1 MTSDPMAG
9 ERKSIARLITAIAL
23 ALATIGVFLFGIF
36 FYRVP
41 LVASG
46 QGYSTTEGIVEK
58 SDMGYSSTGRGPQSR
73 SVKISYRYS
82 VGEKTYTSSLISH
95 ADPRG
100 QLNESVD
107 VILNR
112 YPVGKN
118 VEVFY
123 DSTDPTIAVLE
134 RGNLWTLAPLIALG
148 SGLLLACFFI
158 ILWVNRH
165 LKPRRASTGFDE
177 AEATEQSRTS
187 GQVR

>member
-41 LVASG
+41 LVASA

-58 SDMGYSSTGRGPQSR
+58 SDTVYSR
-73 SVKISYRYS
+73 SDNRGRKSRSAEMSYRYS
-82 VGEKTYTSSLISH
+82 VGDKKYTSSLISH
-95 ADPRG
+95 ADPKG

-118 VEVFY
+118 VVVFY
-123 DSTDPTIAVLE
+123 DATDPTIAVLE
-134 RGNLWTLAPLIALG
+134 RGNLWTLAPLMAWG

-158 ILWVNRH
+158 IRWVNRH
-165 LKPRRASTGFDE
+165 LKPRRA
-177 AEATEQSRTS
+177 ATVLDGIRPS
-187 GQVR
+187 

>member
-1 MTSDPMAG
+1 MTSDPIAG

-41 LVASG
+41 LVASA

-123 DSTDPTIAVLE
+123 DSTDPTIA
-134 RGNLWTLAPLIALG
+134 RGSTQIRIIREAQ
-148 SGLLLACFFI
+148 GL
-158 ILWVNRH
+158 H
-165 LKPRRASTGFDE
+165 LDSRASTTRCTDLLAVNPLMEGISK
-177 AEATEQSRTS
+177 THTLPNTTHSTHHS
-187 GQVR
+187 TV

>member
-1 MTSDPMAG
+1 MTSDSMVG
-9 ERKSIARLITAIAL
+9 ENKSAARLITAIAL
-23 ALATIGVFLFGIF
+23 ALATIGVFIFGIY
-36 FYRVP
+36 FYRVQ
-41 LVASG
+41 LVASA
-46 QGYSTTEGIVEK
+46 QGYSTTEGIVAK
-58 SDMGYSSTGRGPQSR
+58 SDTNYSSSGRGPQSR
-73 SVKISYRYS
+73 SVEISYRYS

-95 ADPRG
+95 ADPKG

-158 ILWVNRH
+158 IRWVNRH
-165 LKPRRASTGFDE
+165 LKPRRSSTGFDQ
-177 AEATEQSRTS
+177 AEATELARSS
-187 GQVR
+187 DQVR